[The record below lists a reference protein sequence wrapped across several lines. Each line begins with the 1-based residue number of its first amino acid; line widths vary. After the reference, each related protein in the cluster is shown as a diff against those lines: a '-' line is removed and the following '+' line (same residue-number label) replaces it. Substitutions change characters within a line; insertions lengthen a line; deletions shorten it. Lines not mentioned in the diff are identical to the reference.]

1 MKAHIDF
8 YRAPGFYLAKCS
20 PHCILDFLAFVFQF
34 SWDSSAVWC
43 INYHRV
49 LLCPATFSMSI
60 GCCSLPL
67 SLSPALSCSASV
79 AAWDANIEVLPTERT
94 AATTAEQ
101 LIIDSSVDLVA
112 AGLLRL
118 RLWYEYFVH
127 LPSSFFFHL
136 LSAFCMSLFVA
147 ACCLLF
153 TLPLLV
159 IIMTWRTT
167 KGATAVTWW
176 NIIIVIII
184 IIVPVDGAGLAS
196 VAPVWL
202 YKGVS
207 GKAKKAKVI
216 RWIHS
221 NVGHVNEHREQW
233 AHNLKYFK
241 TCWTVEQKIIC
252 QAIAQRSIL
261 RLNSDTSASGL
272 ARVQA
277 VELKCS
283 VHCK

>member
-8 YRAPGFYLAKCS
+8 YRTPAFYLAKFG

-94 AATTAEQ
+94 TATTAEL
-101 LIIDSSVDLVA
+101 LIIDSSVDLEP

-127 LPSSFFFHL
+127 LPSSFFHL

-159 IIMTWRTT
+159 IIMTCRTT
-167 KGATAVTWW
+167 KRATAVTWR

-184 IIVPVDGAGLAS
+184 IIIILVDGAGLAS
-196 VAPVWL
+196 VAPVGL

-207 GKAKKAKVI
+207 G
-216 RWIHS
+216 
-221 NVGHVNEHREQW
+221 
-233 AHNLKYFK
+233 
-241 TCWTVEQKIIC
+241 
-252 QAIAQRSIL
+252 
-261 RLNSDTSASGL
+261 
-272 ARVQA
+272 
-277 VELKCS
+277 
-283 VHCK
+283 